1 MQSELTDIDTDA
13 KAKAGDRW
21 KLKVQGVVLEFDQPE
36 VKVADAM
43 AQAGFDPTKPWHI
56 YLIVHGQ
63 KTEVTP
69 DQIVDMRTPGIE
81 KIRLMQRNVD
91 NGEGQQPAPRR
102 LFKLLA
108 ADHAYLDS
116 LGLLWETVFEGERRW
131 LLMHDY
137 PLPVGYAPSTTTLAL
152 DIPKDYPASQV
163 DMFYFA
169 PFVSRTNGV
178 EIPRV
183 QVRATI
189 DGAQYQG
196 WSRHRNASS
205 VWDSAADNV
214 RTHLV
219 LVETCLAKELG
230 E

>member
-1 MQSELTDIDTDA
+1 MQSELTDIDTES

-43 AQAGFDPTKPWHI
+43 AQAGFDPTKAWHI

-63 KTEVTP
+63 KTEVTA

-116 LGLLWETVFEGERRW
+116 LALRWETVFEGERRW

-137 PLPVGYAPSTTTLAL
+137 PLPAGYAPATTTLAL

-169 PFVSRTNGV
+169 PFVGRTNGV

-189 DGAQYQG
+189 DGAEYQG
-196 WSRHRNASS
+196 WSRHRNAASA
-205 VWDSAADNV
+205 WDSAADNV

>member
-1 MQSELTDIDTDA
+1 MQSESTDIDTDA

-21 KLKVQGVVLEFDQPE
+21 KLMVQGVVLEFNQPE

-43 AQAGFDPTKPWHI
+43 AQAGFDPTKAWHI

-63 KTEVTP
+63 KTEIAAEQV
-69 DQIVDMRTPGIE
+69 VDLRTPGIE

-108 ADHAYLDS
+108 VDHVYLDD
-116 LGLLWETVFEGERRW
+116 LGVRWETVFEGERRW

-137 PLPVGYAPSTTTLAL
+137 PLPRGYAPGTTTLAL

-169 PFVSRTNGV
+169 PFVGRTNGV
-178 EIPRV
+178 EIPSV

-189 DGAQYQG
+189 GGVEYQG
-196 WSRHRNASS
+196 WSRHRNAASA
-205 VWDSAADNV
+205 WDSAADNV
-214 RTHLV
+214 RTHLA
-219 LVETCLAKELG
+219 LVESCLAKELG